1 MRTLTIINVVLL
13 VLVAAGFCLMAVKA
27 ADVESRLV
35 KIELETGKMSRLS
48 DDISKAWTKIGR
60 IEAKT
65 NSLTE
70 QVQTISSKGTSDGD
84 VEYLVRKVLQQ
95 ESEKWMGQ
103 MRQRRAQGAKAMA
116 DLELEPEQVDA
127 VGEFGKQGF
136 KDWIELQKRVQDG
149 EITQEEA
156 RRLTGEGWKDFQDKM
171 KGILDEEQVKK
182 LEMLF
187 RDRVGK

>member
-1 MRTLTIINVVLL
+1 MVLL
-13 VLVAAGFCLMAVKA
+13 ILVAAGFCLMAVKT

-35 KIELETGKMSRLS
+35 KIELETGKISKLS

-95 ESEKWMGQ
+95 EGEKWMGQ
-103 MRQRRAQGAKAMA
+103 MRQRRAQGAKAMV
-116 DLELEPEQVDA
+116 DLELKPEQVDA

-136 KDWIELQKRVQDG
+136 KDWIELQKRVQNG

-156 RRLTGEGWKDFQDKM
+156 RRLMGEGWKDFQDKM
-171 KGILDEEQVKK
+171 KGILDEEQVNK

-187 RDRVGK
+187 RNRAGKKEE